1 MYVQDS
7 AVPDG
12 VDVMDVSDDP
22 GERIDWDAPDD
33 WDDPARWKVSR
44 AGRARRLPVALHR
57 LWRGRSRLR
66 HWPTLRQI
74 RWMAGFDGREPSSYL
89 LDRSVNYVPEM
100 LPDRM
105 VRQLG
110 RQGLRLTGRS
120 ARRDVRDGRVPRRL
134 GVRPDLTQRVTAST

>member
-12 VDVMDVSDDP
+12 VNVVEVSDDP